1 MFVITKIHKA
11 VIFTK
16 VMQYYHEFWDHNSNG
31 NNQKLIIQKILEK
44 KEGTLLFKSC
54 QSALQEEKNIIYQEK
69 I

>member
-1 MFVITKIHKA
+1 
-11 VIFTK
+11 
-16 VMQYYHEFWDHNSNG
+16 MQYYHEFWDHNSNG